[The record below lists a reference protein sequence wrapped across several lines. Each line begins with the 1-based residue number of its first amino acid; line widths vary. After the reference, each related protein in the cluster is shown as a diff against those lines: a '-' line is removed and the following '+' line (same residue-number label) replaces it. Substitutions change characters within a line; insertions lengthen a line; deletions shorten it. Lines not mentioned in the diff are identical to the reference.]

1 MNHNQ
6 NESLVEIH
14 SFLKEMETKRKEIEQ
29 QRESLQFQ
37 RNELCTWLFFCF
49 DCLVEKERTQ
59 QEKNKTIEQQLIL
72 LNQLNQHYV

>member
-1 MNHNQ
+1 M
-6 NESLVEIH
+6 SCVLTV
-14 SFLKEMETKRKEIEQ
+14 
-29 QRESLQFQ
+29 
-37 RNELCTWLFFCF
+37 FFCF